1 MVMKRPSQLT
11 QLLWD
16 FYRENPEELQ
26 QLKILQQC
34 QVFRFWG
41 AFCIRVQTPA
51 MAQRIHDLI
60 PVVEAPIEALR
71 LAKQVKILVG
81 RRLVASYLV
90 GTDCQDSPVRE
101 WQV

>member
-1 MVMKRPSQLT
+1 MKRPSQLT

-26 QLKILQQC
+26 QLKILQDC

-51 MAQRIHDLI
+51 MAQRIHDLVTVI
-60 PVVEAPIEALR
+60 ETPIQALR
-71 LAKQVKILVG
+71 LAKQVRILVG

>member
-1 MVMKRPSQLT
+1 MTRPSQLT

-41 AFCIRVQTPA
+41 SFCIRVQTPT
-51 MAQRIHDLI
+51 MAQRIHDIVPIL
-60 PVVEAPIEALR
+60 EAPIQSSATGKTGQNFGGSSFSGELSGWRGLPGFSRA
-71 LAKQVKILVG
+71 
-81 RRLVASYLV
+81 
-90 GTDCQDSPVRE
+90 
-101 WQV
+101 